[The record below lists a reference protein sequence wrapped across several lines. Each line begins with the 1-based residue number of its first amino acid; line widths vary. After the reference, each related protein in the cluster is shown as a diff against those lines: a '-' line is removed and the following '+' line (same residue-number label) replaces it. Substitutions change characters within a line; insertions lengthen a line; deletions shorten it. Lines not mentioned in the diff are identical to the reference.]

1 MASESQQHKLDRVRP
16 PRVQITYDVDENGA
30 VKDKHLPFVVGI
42 MADLSGDNERNLPS
56 LRDPNRKFVN
66 IDRDNIDDV
75 MADAA
80 PALSYTVDNT
90 LTGEGLLRVNL
101 AFSKL
106 DDLSPA
112 AVAAQ
117 VPALKELL
125 DMRKKLDEALAKLST
140 NTQLEDLLNE
150 VLANQEKVHQLARE
164 MGLTNDEDSA
174 QAADAPPSN

>member
-16 PRVQITYDVDENGA
+16 PRVQITYDVDDGGA
-30 VKDKHLPFVVGI
+30 MKDKHLPFVVGI
-42 MADLSGDNERNLPS
+42 MADLSGDNEKNLPS

-80 PALSYTVDNT
+80 PTLSYTVDNT
-90 LTGEGLLRVNL
+90 LTGEGQLRVNL

-106 DDLSPA
+106 DDLTPA

-125 DMRKKLDEALAKLST
+125 DMRRKLDEALSKLST
-140 NTQLEDLLNE
+140 NTQLEELLSE

-164 MGLTNDEDSA
+164 MGLTEGDKKAE
-174 QAADAPPSN
+174 

>member
-1 MASESQQHKLDRVRP
+1 MADESLQHKLDRVRP
-16 PRVQITYDVDENGA
+16 PRVQITYDVDDGGA
-30 VKDKHLPFVVGI
+30 PKDKHLPFVVGI
-42 MADLSGDNERNLPS
+42 MADLSGDNEKNLPS
-56 LRDPNRKFVN
+56 LRDPHRKFVE
-66 IDRDNIDDV
+66 IDRDNIDDI

-106 DDLSPA
+106 EDLTPA
-112 AVAAQ
+112 AVANQ

-125 DMRKKLDEALAKLST
+125 DMRRRLDEALAKLST
-140 NTQLEDLLNE
+140 NTQLEELLNQ

-164 MGLTNDEDSA
+164 MGMTDDAEASA
-174 QAADAPPSN
+174 ATEK

>member
-42 MADLSGDNERNLPS
+42 MADLSGDNEKNLPS

-117 VPALKELL
+117 IPALKELL
-125 DMRKKLDEALAKLST
+125 DMRKRLDEALAKLST
-140 NTQLEDLLNE
+140 NTQLEELLSE
-150 VLANQEKVHQLARE
+150 VLANTEKVHQLARE
-164 MGLTNDEDSA
+164 MGLTNEDA
-174 QAADAPPSN
+174 KNEADAPPSN

>member
-1 MASESQQHKLDRVRP
+1 MPDESQQHKLDRVRP

-30 VKDKHLPFVVGI
+30 KKDKHLPFVVGI
-42 MADLSGDNERNLPS
+42 LADLSGDNEKNLPS

-80 PALSYTVDNT
+80 PSLSYTVDNT

-101 AFSKL
+101 GFSKL

-125 DMRKKLDEALAKLST
+125 DMRRKLDEALAKLST
-140 NTQLEDLLNE
+140 NTQLEELLSE

-164 MGLTNDEDSA
+164 MGLTDDSKA
-174 QAADAPPSN
+174 QDAPPSN

>member
-1 MASESQQHKLDRVRP
+1 MADESQQHKLDRVRP

-30 VKDKHLPFVVGI
+30 KKDKHLPFVVGI
-42 MADLSGDNERNLPS
+42 MADLSGDNEKNLPA

-80 PALSYTVDNT
+80 PGLSYTVDNT
-90 LTGEGLLRVNL
+90 LTGEGQLRVNL

-106 DDLSPA
+106 EDLSPA
-112 AVAAQ
+112 SVAAQ

-125 DMRKKLDEALAKLST
+125 DMRRKLDEALSKLST
-140 NTQLEDLLNE
+140 NTQLEELLQE
-150 VLANQEKVHQLARE
+150 VLSNQEKVHQMARE
-164 MGLTNDEDSA
+164 MGLAEST
-174 QAADAPPSN
+174 PTPSK

>member
-30 VKDKHLPFVVGI
+30 KKDKHLPFVVGI
-42 MADLSGDNERNLPS
+42 MADLSGDNEKNLPA
-56 LRDPNRKFVN
+56 LRDPNRKFVE

-75 MADAA
+75 MRDAA

-90 LTGEGLLRVNL
+90 LTGDGSLRVNL
-101 AFSKL
+101 SFSKL

-112 AVAAQ
+112 NVASQ
-117 VPALKELL
+117 IPALKELL
-125 DMRKKLDEALAKLST
+125 DMRRRLDEALSKLST
-140 NTQLEDLLNE
+140 NSQLEELLQE

-164 MGLTNDEDSA
+164 MGLANEA
-174 QAADAPPSN
+174 SNTPEQQQ